1 LDLQSPEKHFEEGKS
16 LTDIGTTDRDVP
28 DVTLIIPTR
37 NEALTICECIQRA
50 QQVFTEMGIEGE
62 VLVSDSS
69 SDNTPELAASCGATV
84 IKPEKLGYGNAYLA
98 GFEKAQGD
106 FIVLMDGDLTYDPQ
120 DMKSMITILKGGGY
134 DLVMGSR
141 LKGEILPG
149 AMPALHR
156 YIGNPFLTWLLNKLF
171 STKISDAHCGLRAIT
186 RPALES
192 LNLRSAGME
201 FASEMLI
208 EAAGKN
214 LQICEV
220 PIVYHPRRG
229 ASKLNSF
236 TDGWRHLRFMMLYR
250 PEPFL
255 LVPGMIALLLG
266 LLLAAG
272 VYLGGGLRTHSM
284 ILGGLLVIIGYQM
297 LLGGVHFRAFGAFYS
312 LSHMGRI
319 ERLMSYH
326 SLEKELL
333 LGFLLL
339 AAGIVIGVRVLFS
352 WSASGFGALYSA
364 QSAMMAMILCILGIQ
379 TLFSGTFIS
388 LLLLSNDQQD

>member
-1 LDLQSPEKHFEEGKS
+1 M
-16 LTDIGTTDRDVP
+16 P

-37 NEALTICECIQRA
+37 NEALTICECIERA
-50 QQVFTEMGIEGE
+50 QRVFFEMDLEGE
-62 VLVSDSS
+62 ILVSDSS
-69 SDNTPELAASCGATV
+69 SDHTPELAASSGARV
-84 IKPEKLGYGNAYLA
+84 IKPERLGYGNAYLA
-98 GFEKAQGD
+98 GFEEAGGD
-106 FIVLMDGDLTYDPQ
+106 IIVLMDGDLTYDPS
-120 DMKSMITILKGGGY
+120 DMKSMVSILKRGGC

-141 LKGEILPG
+141 LRGEILPG

-156 YIGNPFLTWLLNKLF
+156 YIGNPFLTWILNRLF
-171 STKISDAHCGLRAIT
+171 STDISDAHCGLRAIT
-186 RPALES
+186 RPALKS

-208 EAAGKN
+208 EAADKN
-214 LQICEV
+214 LRICEV

-229 ASKLNSF
+229 SSKLNSF

-255 LVPGMIALLLG
+255 LIPGFIALLLG

-272 VYLGGGLRTHSM
+272 VYLGGGLRVHST

-297 LLGGVHFRAFGAFYS
+297 LLGGVYFRAFAAFYS
-312 LSHMGRI
+312 PHRKGRI

-333 LGFLLL
+333 LGVLLL
-339 AAGIVIGVRVLFS
+339 AAGVLIGLKVLLS

-388 LLLLSNDQQD
+388 LLLLKNDQQD